1 LKNSFGGA
9 ERSLQVAF
17 VRVLDV
23 VVVGAAAVGFVSAV
37 GTVVGAV
44 AELFE
49 TDTGSVRYAQQF
61 PQRTLF
67 RIRFRFDC
75 YRRLGCFR
83 QYSCFR
89 LVARTVELVGSI
101 FTVEIAIADPLA
113 GNTDAVVLT
122 LESVVLA
129 KDRGAVELV
138 GIVAA
143 VVGSVADA
151 AQRNAGKAV
160 LTGEL
165 SLAVYRARYAEMN
178 ETLRRIVGRT
188 LGYVAAEFV
197 GRVGTVR

>member
-1 LKNSFGGA
+1 MPVNNVMLSSKH
-9 ERSLQVAF
+9 
-17 VRVLDV
+17 VR
-23 VVVGAAAVGFVSAV
+23 
-37 GTVVGAV
+37 GTLSSIIIKSSQNEEV
-44 AELFE
+44 
-49 TDTGSVRYAQQF
+49 T
-61 PQRTLF
+61 
-67 RIRFRFDC
+67 
-75 YRRLGCFR
+75 
-83 QYSCFR
+83 
-89 LVARTVELVGSI
+89 RTVELVGSI